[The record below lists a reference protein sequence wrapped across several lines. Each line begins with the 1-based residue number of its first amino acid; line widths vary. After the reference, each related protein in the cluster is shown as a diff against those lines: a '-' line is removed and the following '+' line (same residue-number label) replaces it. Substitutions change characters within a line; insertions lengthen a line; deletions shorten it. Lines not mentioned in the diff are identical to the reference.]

1 MSELAVKEVD
11 FQGDRLLAAQAKDGG
26 KVYVAVNWVSKGI
39 GFNKSMRDRQV
50 KNVQMDKVL
59 KRGCVKFDA
68 GVFDDNN
75 DTLGIELDFLPL
87 WLAKISITPKMKE
100 NNPEMVEKL
109 VDYQL
114 KAKDVLANA
123 FVHNVTQIVPKNYK
137 EALIELVG
145 QIEENEIL
153 HKENQIM
160 KPKAQYH
167 DDTADSV
174 DLVDMIITAK
184 NVGVGEKKLFEF
196 LRATKVLFKKGSN
209 NYPYQIYQD
218 KGYFKIKQ
226 VNKEDNYGRKR
237 IFHPT
242 RVTGEGKIFI
252 NKLVNSYGGAEVIDK
267 LKLEEIKEYVEN
279 YKLV

>member
-1 MSELAVKEVD
+1 MSQVVKEVN
-11 FQGDRLLAAQAKDGG
+11 FQGDNLLAIQQNDDR
-26 KVYVAVNWVSKGI
+26 VYVSVTYICDGI
-39 GFNKSMRDRQV
+39 GLTEGQKKRQV
-50 KNVQMDKVL
+50 NNVRDDLVL
-59 KRGCVKFDA
+59 SNGIKKINVNLDETQSRELVC
-68 GVFDDNN
+68 
-75 DTLGIELDFLPL
+75 IELDFLPL
-87 WLAKISITPKMKE
+87 WLAKISITPKMKKE
-100 NNPEMVEKL
+100 NSIMVEKL
-109 VDYQL
+109 VDYQI
-114 KAKDVLANA
+114 KAKEVLANA
-123 FVHNVTQIVPKNYK
+123 FIHDVTQIIPKNYK
-137 EALIELVG
+137 EALVELVG
-145 QIEENEIL
+145 KIEEIEIL
-153 HKENQIM
+153 HEENQIM